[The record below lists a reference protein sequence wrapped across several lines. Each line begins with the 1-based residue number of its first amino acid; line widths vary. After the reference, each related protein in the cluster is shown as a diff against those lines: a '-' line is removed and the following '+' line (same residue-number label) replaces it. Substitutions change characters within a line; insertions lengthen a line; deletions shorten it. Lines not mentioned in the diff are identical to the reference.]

1 MKTIHRQKK
10 TARRKAIP
18 PKKVLATFAANDG
31 NMKATASALGIDR
44 TTLWRMQQANPDL
57 AAAMNDILQGD
68 VDEVIIAVKRSAK
81 GIPKME
87 WILVPDGKGGKEEV
101 YLQIGWIEKPD
112 MRAAQLYLAA
122 HARDRGYGKTEIDL
136 GASEG
141 TQLLITNTVVRRGE
155 VKTNDGRAEIIHG

>member
-1 MKTIHRQKK
+1 
-10 TARRKAIP
+10 
-18 PKKVLATFAANDG
+18 
-31 NMKATASALGIDR
+31 
-44 TTLWRMQQANPDL
+44 
-57 AAAMNDILQGD
+57 MNDILQGD

-87 WILVPDGKGGKEEV
+87 FVLMPDGKGGKVEV
-101 YLQIGWIEKPD
+101 FVQTGWIEKPD
-112 MRAAQLYLAA
+112 MRAAQLYLNA

-155 VKTNDGRAEIIHG
+155 VVTNEGRAEIIPG